1 MKGPEIF
8 FLVGT
13 GYVCGLAVTS
23 GFVLT
28 ALQQLYVK
36 GRAGWRSVAWFVY
49 LLANTMAAALVPI
62 YLIAAVVTENRPDRP
77 DFWPRALLY
86 AAGLTAGMAFSIG
99 SAHLIG
105 RKLAGA
111 KSMGSGAD

>member
-23 GFVLT
+23 GFVLS

-36 GRAGWRSVAWFVY
+36 GCSAWRSVLWFGY

-62 YLIAAVVTENRPDRP
+62 YLIVAVVTENRPDRP
-77 DFWPRALLY
+77 DFLPRALLY
-86 AAGLTAGMAFSIG
+86 AVGLAAGIAFAII

-105 RKLAGA
+105 RKLKHVHPGA
-111 KSMGSGAD
+111 K